1 MRFFG
6 FFRRRNRAWRMG
18 TFLAVAAGAV
28 AVAPRSAQAALTSS
42 EKGQIA
48 SYVAEGHVATAERVR
63 ALVARPD
70 LTSDESADALQGAV
84 VPLTFT
90 DVRAAYLHEMLYGPS
105 SLPSRSVLAVAITRA
120 LTARADAVVGRHEA
134 DLDQDVASIAEVAR
148 IFAFLDANVAN
159 AGQPKGTAHDPNAG
173 IGASGYDDAGRAL
186 ATIITNHARWLKG
199 DAQIPAAAEPV
210 RAQLQLAL
218 FDMANDTTTRRFD
231 VADRLGLTGSR
242 RAALTELGFLVLDD
256 GHADVRRID
265 RIRALFARMPGARD
279 GLEAV
284 ALMGP
289 SPLAPLRAR
298 GEIVTLAAP
307 GPAASASL
315 FGDDIAPPPV
325 DPELAATARALGRI
339 AVERALDSRP
349 DLRAQ
354 AEGDAA
360 AAHADPAR
368 VLGVPQDASAQSA
381 LAAAVQLLTID
392 AQTTVDLALVG
403 LLAGRPERCAIL
415 SDALGA
421 LASFAPGNPPSLLL
435 GRARDP
441 SGTTTMANIRV
452 ASTGFV
458 TGFNLAGHSFSL
470 TRESSGG
477 ISATRDGAPV
487 TLAMLEGARA
497 PVSSGEVWS
506 GGGLV
511 FAKMAGSP
519 RAGVSPG
526 GRVRV
531 LAGGAGA
538 HGVDAIA
545 TAAPADD
552 AAVDANVEL
561 SGESAIVLRAIA
573 TPAGFKGIALI
584 LDASSSPARA
594 SIRAWDDAGKLTEL
608 APPTDLA
615 SAASYAV
622 HVAAKGAKLEARIG
636 ATTLQADI
644 PAALAHG
651 DVALAVRHGGSIEAR
666 GWTVKRP

>member
-1 MRFFG
+1 MAHGHLPRG
-6 FFRRRNRAWRMG
+6 RGGCRRRRTSLG
-18 TFLAVAAGAV
+18 AGGAHV
-28 AVAPRSAQAALTSS
+28 ER
-42 EKGQIA
+42 EGQIA

-315 FGDDIAPPPV
+315 FGDDIAPPPSIRSW
-325 DPELAATARALGRI
+325 PRPRERWGESRSNARSTPA
-339 AVERALDSRP
+339 P
-349 DLRAQ
+349 NLRAQ

-651 DVALAVRHGGSIEAR
+651 DVALAVRHGG
-666 GWTVKRP
+666 

>member
-1 MRFFG
+1 MTVTRTCGG
-6 FFRRRNRAWRMG
+6 F
-18 TFLAVAAGAV
+18 
-28 AVAPRSAQAALTSS
+28 
-42 EKGQIA
+42 
-48 SYVAEGHVATAERVR
+48 
-63 ALVARPD
+63 
-70 LTSDESADALQGAV
+70 
-84 VPLTFT
+84 
-90 DVRAAYLHEMLYGPS
+90 
-105 SLPSRSVLAVAITRA
+105 
-120 LTARADAVVGRHEA
+120 
-134 DLDQDVASIAEVAR
+134 
-148 IFAFLDANVAN
+148 
-159 AGQPKGTAHDPNAG
+159 
-173 IGASGYDDAGRAL
+173 
-186 ATIITNHARWLKG
+186 
-199 DAQIPAAAEPV
+199 
-210 RAQLQLAL
+210 
-218 FDMANDTTTRRFD
+218 
-231 VADRLGLTGSR
+231 
-242 RAALTELGFLVLDD
+242 
-256 GHADVRRID
+256 D

-392 AQTTVDLALVG
+392 AQTTVNLALVG

-552 AAVDANVEL
+552 AAVNANVEL
-561 SGESAIVLRAIA
+561 SGRVGNRFSRDRDPRRLQRDRPDPRRELLSGARVDPRVGRRGQAHRLR
-573 TPAGFKGIALI
+573 PPDGPRERG
-584 LDASSSPARA
+584 
-594 SIRAWDDAGKLTEL
+594 EL
-608 APPTDLA
+608 CGPCR
-615 SAASYAV
+615 
-622 HVAAKGAKLEARIG
+622 GE
-636 ATTLQADI
+636 
-644 PAALAHG
+644 
-651 DVALAVRHGGSIEAR
+651 GGEAR
-666 GWTVKRP
+666 GADRRHDAPSRHPGGARPRRRRSRGAARWIDRSARLDGKTPLIYRAPPGPTSR

>member
-231 VADRLGLTGSR
+231 VANRLGLTGSR

-265 RIRALFARMPGARD
+265 CIRALFARMPGARD

-315 FGDDIAPPPV
+315 FGDDIAPPPSIRSW
-325 DPELAATARALGRI
+325 PRPRERWGESRSNARSTPAPI
-339 AVERALDSRP
+339 YAPRP
-349 DLRAQ
+349 RGTPRQ
-354 AEGDAA
+354 
-360 AAHADPAR
+360 HTP
-368 VLGVPQDASAQSA
+368 
-381 LAAAVQLLTID
+381 I
-392 AQTTVDLALVG
+392 
-403 LLAGRPERCAIL
+403 RPECSACRRMRPRNRLSRRRC
-415 SDALGA
+415 S
-421 LASFAPGNPPSLLL
+421 SS
-435 GRARDP
+435 R
-441 SGTTTMANIRV
+441 
-452 ASTGFV
+452 
-458 TGFNLAGHSFSL
+458 L
-470 TRESSGG
+470 TRRPPLTWRSSVFSRGVR
-477 ISATRDGAPV
+477 S
-487 TLAMLEGARA
+487 GAR
-497 PVSSGEVWS
+497 SSPTPSARWRP
-506 GGGLV
+506 
-511 FAKMAGSP
+511 SP
-519 RAGVSPG
+519 RGTRRRCSSAE
-526 GRVRV
+526 
-531 LAGGAGA
+531 
-538 HGVDAIA
+538 
-545 TAAPADD
+545 PA
-552 AAVDANVEL
+552 
-561 SGESAIVLRAIA
+561 
-573 TPAGFKGIALI
+573 
-584 LDASSSPARA
+584 
-594 SIRAWDDAGKLTEL
+594 IRAARPRWQTS
-608 APPTDLA
+608 A
-615 SAASYAV
+615 SP
-622 HVAAKGAKLEARIG
+622 R
-636 ATTLQADI
+636 
-644 PAALAHG
+644 P
-651 DVALAVRHGGSIEAR
+651 GS
-666 GWTVKRP
+666 